1 MPAYH
6 SSYNDELNVR
16 QVAGAAILP
25 LNSKIRGPA
34 PLPGVFERLWRV
46 NIQRTHRG
54 LTLWTRLSTCSAQ
67 THYFVTL
74 RSKGPQIV
82 L

>member
-25 LNSKIRGPA
+25 LNSKSRGPA
-34 PLPGVFERLWRV
+34 PLPGVFQKL
-46 NIQRTHRG
+46 
-54 LTLWTRLSTCSAQ
+54 
-67 THYFVTL
+67 
-74 RSKGPQIV
+74 
-82 L
+82 